1 MPRPPKM
8 PFGML
13 PGLPS
18 RNDQEVMALMEAI
31 DRVAREG
38 AMELA
43 RCLLRAA
50 LGHERTGDAS
60 YLTGLAED
68 TLLTLRLRSH
78 KQSKDAFDG
87 YPSARAD
94 SDITSDVPELPRAAQ
109 KAAVRHNPFSG

>member
-1 MPRPPKM
+1 MSRPPKM

-18 RNDQEVMALMEAI
+18 RNDQEVMTLMEAI

-38 AMELA
+38 VGELA

-50 LGHERTGDAS
+50 LGHERTGDAR
-60 YLTGLAED
+60 YLTSLAED

-78 KQSKDAFDG
+78 KQSRNAFDG
-87 YPSARAD
+87 YPGARAD
-94 SDITSDVPELPRAAQ
+94 SDITSDLPDLPRTVQ
-109 KAAVRHNPFSG
+109 KAPVRHNPLSG